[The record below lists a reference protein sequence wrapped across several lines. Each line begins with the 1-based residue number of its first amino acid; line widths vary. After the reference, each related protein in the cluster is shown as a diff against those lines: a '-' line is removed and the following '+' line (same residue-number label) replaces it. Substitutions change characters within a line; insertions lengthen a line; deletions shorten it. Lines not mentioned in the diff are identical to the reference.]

1 MVASVALGN
10 LARSQGDLSGEEKA
24 NNSIQAFWA
33 PFLLLHLGGPDTITA
48 YSIEDNELWLRHL
61 LGLVVQVGVAFYV
74 FSRSWPSGILAFIA
88 IPMFIVGI
96 VKYAERTW
104 VLWSSCSKSLKNSN
118 LFDFWRSYHLKRIKE
133 IGVRALQGNYLRQ
146 AYIFSYIS
154 RSMMQDL
161 VPSLVDL
168 MLSQLLMSKYSAGGA
183 FKVVEVELGLIYD
196 MLYTKAPLIYSR
208 AGIILR
214 SISFLL
220 TFTAFITFQVKIERH
235 AYSTIDFTIT
245 YLLFVAAFFLEFYA
259 FLCLVFSD
267 WTMIWL
273 TDEGRNALTSAL
285 YSLIRKLTRSER
297 WSRSIAQYNLIS
309 SSIESKPPKCFEFL
323 GIDEMMRQM
332 NVNRKDMNGGLQD
345 FIFGHLQKNSM
356 KIKENFNFI
365 DKNFRRTI
373 IGQRGDG
380 VLEREGLLQDLKW
393 STTEV
398 EFSRSILVWHLATEI
413 CYCVDK
419 DANNVSSEYKTS
431 RCLSEYMMYLL
442 VMRPDTLSQGIGDEG
457 YLHSLRDLDSIIS
470 KEEAPTK
477 SPAATS
483 REEVVDAILFYYE
496 SYVIDD
502 IRFQFRWKETKS
514 AVAGGDRLAKQLRL
528 LGFKKRWEIIEE
540 VWMEML
546 AYAAAHCPWKEH
558 AQQLRRGGELLTHV
572 CFLML
577 HLGLSEQY
585 EYNSFKDYNSL
596 NDYIRGHDL
605 VLPWVSLPKIFL
617 EYISSIDY
625 HVLIFVSEKTME

>member
-477 SPAATS
+477 SPATS

-496 SYVIDD
+496 SFVIDD

-617 EYISSIDY
+617 KYIISIDY
-625 HVLIFVSEKTME
+625 HILIFVSKKIME